1 VRVVVDDALCAS
13 LSTAE
18 IERAVSEIVFWSV
31 RNDVQQE
38 TMRRAKCRLPRG
50 TVWLLA
56 RMAKSEPV
64 RLSDLSNS
72 LGVDNSTLT
81 PQAQR
86 LEREG
91 FIVREQDP
99 ADGRAALLRVTRT
112 GRALLGRL
120 HRTRCAMFDE
130 VLGDWPDRERARAA
144 AVLSSLARTLEA
156 STVVRG
162 CVSARVQ

>member
-1 VRVVVDDALCAS
+1 M
-13 LSTAE
+13 
-18 IERAVSEIVFWSV
+18 SEIVFWSI

-38 TMRRAKCRLPRG
+38 TMRRAKCELPRG
-50 TVWLLA
+50 SVWLLA

-64 RLSDLSNS
+64 RLSDLSSS
-72 LGVDNSTLT
+72 LGVDSSTLT
-81 PQAQR
+81 PQVQR

-99 ADGRAALLRVTRT
+99 ADGRAALLRVTRA

-130 VLGDWPDRERARAA
+130 LLGGWPERDRARAA
-144 AVLSSLARTLEA
+144 AALSSLARMLET
-156 STVVRG
+156 STVARG
-162 CVSARVQ
+162 CVSAEKAQ